1 MAKRKP
7 AIVIDAA
14 VHVDPDVTLARYG
27 TGGGVRGRI
36 ERLYREFFTKAQA
49 LRLTAE
55 ILDDDDKRNALD
67 AAPKKFLDAVNHRN
81 GAVGR
86 PVITKEPKSRRGVRK
101 LPTSAI
107 SGPRMSLFLLEHLD
121 DNRPKPIADLQAAL
135 ANAGS
140 PIPSVQNLNGPLGAA
155 LVRHGYVKKTRDGYR
170 RTAKGAAR
178 AIDLRKRLEATGRVP
193 PGGYGGDPHTNT
205 AAH

>member
-7 AIVIDAA
+7 VEVID
-14 VHVDPDVTLARYG
+14 VPVP
-27 TGGGVRGRI
+27 GGVRGRI

-55 ILDDDDKRNALD
+55 ILDDDDRRNALD

-86 PVITKEPKSRRGVRK
+86 PVLTKEPKSRRGVQK
-101 LPTSAI
+101 VKSPI
-107 SGPRMSLFLLEHLD
+107 FGPRMSLFLLEHLD
-121 DNRPKPIADLQAAL
+121 DEQPKPIADLQAAL

-155 LVRHGYVKKTRDGYR
+155 LVRRGYVKKSRDGYR

-178 AIDLRKRLEATGRVP
+178 AIDLRKRLEATGKVA
-193 PGGYGGDPHTNT
+193 PGGYLIKGFAASQQTN
-205 AAH
+205 